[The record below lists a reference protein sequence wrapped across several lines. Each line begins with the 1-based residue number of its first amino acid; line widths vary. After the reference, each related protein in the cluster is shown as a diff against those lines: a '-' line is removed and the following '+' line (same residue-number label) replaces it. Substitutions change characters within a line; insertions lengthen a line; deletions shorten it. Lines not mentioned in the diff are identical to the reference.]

1 MTWRVIYQ
9 GMMIG
14 GLTLAAFMIGL
25 GTTKTPINGLT
36 LDQSKIEV
44 GQTMA
49 FVTLAL
55 SELTHVFN
63 VKNNRRSIFKT
74 GIFNN
79 MKLIGAVVASALLVF
94 VILLIPGLREI
105 FSIPVLPTEN
115 IIELVCLV
123 LAPIAIV
130 EIFKIFKINGGED

>member
-1 MTWRVIYQ
+1 
-9 GMMIG
+9 
-14 GLTLAAFMIGL
+14 
-25 GTTKTPINGLT
+25 
-36 LDQSKIEV
+36 
-44 GQTMA
+44 MA

-63 VKNNRRSIFKT
+63 VRDNRKSIFKT

-94 VILLIPGLREI
+94 VILLIPSLREI
-105 FSIPVLPTEN
+105 FSIPVLPKEN

-123 LAPIAIV
+123 FAPIVIV
-130 EIFKIFKINGGED
+130 EIFKLLRINGGEE

>member
-1 MTWRVIYQ
+1 
-9 GMMIG
+9 
-14 GLTLAAFMIGL
+14 
-25 GTTKTPINGLT
+25 
-36 LDQSKIEV
+36 
-44 GQTMA
+44 MA

-63 VKNNRRSIFKT
+63 VRNNRKSIFKT

-79 MKLIGAVVASALLVF
+79 MKLIGAVVISAMLVF

-115 IIELVCLV
+115 IIELICLV
-123 LAPIAIV
+123 LAPIVIV
-130 EIFKIFKINGGED
+130 EIFKLLRINGGEE